1 MSGVPQQ
8 GVAPKPRVTS
18 VPGGCP
24 VYVPC
29 SRSVKV
35 PWHIHI
41 MRLYKLPRYKLYVTC
56 HFTITTFS
64 MALQYMLRVSIYIHD
79 KLYVHV
85 YSMYERP
92 STEDE
97 ISVLSSASPA
107 IQKTIPSNTTC
118 GALALYKYTVR
129 STPKAGVD
137 LYTGMDCEVVWN
149 QGIDEPYGRQ
159 WECFP
164 WFQIIWDYAVY
175 MRHKL

>member
-1 MSGVPQQ
+1 MTGVPEQ
-8 GVAPKPRVTS
+8 GVAPKPRPVS

-29 SRSVKV
+29 SRSVIV
-35 PWHIHI
+35 PCHLHI
-41 MRLYKLPRYKLYVTC
+41 MRLYKLPRY
-56 HFTITTFS
+56 
-64 MALQYMLRVSIYIHD
+64 

-118 GALALYKYTVR
+118 GAMVLYKYTVR

-137 LYTGMDCEVVWN
+137 LYTGM
-149 QGIDEPYGRQ
+149 EPGDRRAIMLGSRNAS
-159 WECFP
+159 P
-164 WFQIIWDYAVY
+164 GS
-175 MRHKL
+175 K

>member
-1 MSGVPQQ
+1 MTGVPEQ

-18 VPGGCP
+18 VPGGCT

-35 PWHIHI
+35 TWHIHI

-56 HFTITTFS
+56 HFNITTFS

-118 GALALYKYTVR
+118 GAMVLYKYTVR

-137 LYTGMDCEVVWN
+137 LYTGMDCEAAVPRS
-149 QGIDEPYGRQ
+149 GMEPGDRR
-159 WECFP
+159 
-164 WFQIIWDYAVY
+164 AV
-175 MRHKL
+175 MLG